1 MSNNTVSEN
10 EVIEQMRLN
19 QIFGLSCT
27 RSEAE
32 EQVRQTRYSI
42 EQFKAKN
49 PVAWEDA
56 EAAAAQV
63 TEARRYEAER
73 DKRRREGG

>member
-42 EQFKAKN
+42 EQFKTKN
-49 PVAWEDA
+49 PLAWEDA
-56 EAAAAQV
+56 ETTATQV
-63 TEARRYEAER
+63 AEARRFEAER
-73 DKRRREGG
+73 DKRRRQGG